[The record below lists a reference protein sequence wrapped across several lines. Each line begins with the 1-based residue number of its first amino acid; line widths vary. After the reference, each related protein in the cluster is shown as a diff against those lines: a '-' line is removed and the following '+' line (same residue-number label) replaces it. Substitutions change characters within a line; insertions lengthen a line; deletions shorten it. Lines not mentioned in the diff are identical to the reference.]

1 MEQNALSVDLVHL
14 YVQQNVNLAQSMKTG
29 RKQVLAN
36 RMKEIKERYI

>member
-14 YVQQNVNLAQSMKTG
+14 SVRNLAQSMKTG

-36 RMKEIKERYI
+36 RRKK